1 MDVAVAL
8 LLTLFLGLIVRL
20 VLFHPRNPNAPPC
33 LRGWVPWFGAA
44 FQFGAAPL
52 EFIEQARIQYG
63 QIFTVFAL
71 GNRYTFVTEEEG
83 IQVFCTSK
91 DADFEQ
97 AVQRNT
103 ASTPK
108 QAELYSMMKGKLS
121 TSNLHLLSGTLCK
134 ELHEHM
140 EYLGPEG
147 NEELCDLVRHVMYPA
162 VVNTLFGKG
171 ICPTSK
177 NEIKEFEKHFQKYD
191 EDFEYGS
198 QMPECFMRKW
208 SKSKKWLLKVFE
220 KVVSDA
226 ERSRPS
232 DSSSRVNLSDFE
244 LTSTFYSL
252 ILLRLSVLVLLQVA
266 FWTLAFVISQPS
278 IYKIIME
285 DLVSVYGK
293 AGKEKIDVSEDDLKK
308 LPFIKWCILET
319 IRLRAPGTITKK
331 VINPIKIQNFI
342 IPVGDMLMMSPYWL
356 HRNPKYFPE
365 PEMFKPDRW
374 KEANLEKNAFL
385 DGFMAFGVGTH
396 QCPGR
401 SVKQLGVISSRR
413 WQGTATSES
422 LPCFVVKPSFIVFF
436 MSHAG
441 SLIAFGSIPTWY
453 EKWPPT

>member
-97 AVQRNT
+97 AVQRSGLSNVHT
-103 ASTPK
+103 DWLIPSK
-108 QAELYSMMKGKLS
+108 IFYKNRSRLYSMMKGKLS

-198 QMPECFMRKW
+198 QMPECFM
-208 SKSKKWLLKVFE
+208 
-220 KVVSDA
+220 
-226 ERSRPS
+226 
-232 DSSSRVNLSDFE
+232 
-244 LTSTFYSL
+244 SL

-401 SVKQLGVISSRR
+401 WLAIMEIHVLVVLFLYKYEFVLLDPVPKEVKYFYPMKCSISLLVVLLQNTKKIVIGYL
-413 WQGTATSES
+413 QYTD
-422 LPCFVVKPSFIVFF
+422 KPSP
-436 MSHAG
+436 SDG
-441 SLIAFGSIPTWY
+441 P
-453 EKWPPT
+453 

>member
-97 AVQRNT
+97 AVQRSVQNAGKT
-103 ASTPK
+103 FNFHR
-108 QAELYSMMKGKLS
+108 LYSMMKGKLS

-147 NEELCDLVRHVMYPA
+147 NEELCDLV
-162 VVNTLFGKG
+162 
-171 ICPTSK
+171 
-177 NEIKEFEKHFQKYD
+177 
-191 EDFEYGS
+191 
-198 QMPECFMRKW
+198 
-208 SKSKKWLLKVFE
+208 
-220 KVVSDA
+220 
-226 ERSRPS
+226 
-232 DSSSRVNLSDFE
+232 
-244 LTSTFYSL
+244 
-252 ILLRLSVLVLLQVA
+252 RLSVLVLLQVA

-401 SVKQLGVISSRR
+401 WLAIMEIHVLVVLFLYKYEFVLLDPVPKEVKYFYPMKCIALI
-413 WQGTATSES
+413 TSERRATHDQ
-422 LPCFVVKPSFIVFF
+422 SFSVR
-436 MSHAG
+436 
-441 SLIAFGSIPTWY
+441 
-453 EKWPPT
+453 

>member
-97 AVQRNT
+97 AVQRSVQNAGKT
-103 ASTPK
+103 FNFHR
-108 QAELYSMMKGKLS
+108 LYSMMKGKLS

-198 QMPECFMRKW
+198 QMPECFM
-208 SKSKKWLLKVFE
+208 
-220 KVVSDA
+220 
-226 ERSRPS
+226 
-232 DSSSRVNLSDFE
+232 
-244 LTSTFYSL
+244 
-252 ILLRLSVLVLLQVA
+252 RLSVLVLLQVA

-401 SVKQLGVISSRR
+401 WLAIMEIHVLVVLFLYKYEFVLLDPVPKEVKYFYPMKCIALI
-413 WQGTATSES
+413 TSERRATHDQ
-422 LPCFVVKPSFIVFF
+422 SFSVR
-436 MSHAG
+436 
-441 SLIAFGSIPTWY
+441 
-453 EKWPPT
+453 